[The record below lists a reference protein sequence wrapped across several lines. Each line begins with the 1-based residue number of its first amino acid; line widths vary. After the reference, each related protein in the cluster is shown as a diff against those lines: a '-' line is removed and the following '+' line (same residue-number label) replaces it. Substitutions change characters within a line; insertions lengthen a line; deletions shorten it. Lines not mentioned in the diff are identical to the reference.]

1 MSFLG
6 GIEMQAGLG
15 SGQVQRC
22 SASCRGVAVC
32 WGIFL
37 SADLINDP
45 GLGIQAEHVGHGG
58 PRCLHTSL

>member
-15 SGQVQRC
+15 SGRIQRC
-22 SASCRGVAVC
+22 STSCRGVAVC
-32 WGIFL
+32 WGIFP

-45 GLGIQAEHVGHGG
+45 GLGVQAEHVGRGG
-58 PRCLHTSL
+58 PRCPRTSP